1 MCLPAGMV
9 QGGLVGHS
17 IAKANEP
24 DKDPQSVNNVTSN
37 IYYGQPETE
46 QEDPI
51 VEANVEANKTSLKA
65 PTKQTS
71 KTNKAY

>member
-1 MCLPAGMV
+1 MCLPAGAL
-9 QGGLVGHS
+9 QGGLIGHS

-24 DKDPQSVNNVTSN
+24 DKDPQTINNATSN

-51 VEANVEANKTSLKA
+51 VKANKTSLKT
-65 PTKQTS
+65 PTKQSST
-71 KTNKAY
+71 TDKAY